1 MDAPT
6 AAAGILA
13 IVTGGIALTT
23 MGSSRTIN
31 GDETIESLLVI
42 EPDPEPEKVDLS
54 IPYDAAARLAYDQW
68 RTFHEMGDFDDDSY
82 ASFKSKYE
90 TMTVANVIA
99 KKMERDILAM
109 IVKPS
114 VPVVLSGNI

>member
-1 MDAPT
+1 MA
-6 AAAGILA
+6 
-13 IVTGGIALTT
+13 T
-23 MGSSRTIN
+23 MGVSGSID
-31 GDETIESLLVI
+31 GDETVDALLVTEPDP

-68 RTFHEMGDFDDDSY
+68 RTFNEMGDFDDDSY
-82 ASFKSKYE
+82 KSFKSKYE

-99 KKMERDILAM
+99 KKMEREILAM